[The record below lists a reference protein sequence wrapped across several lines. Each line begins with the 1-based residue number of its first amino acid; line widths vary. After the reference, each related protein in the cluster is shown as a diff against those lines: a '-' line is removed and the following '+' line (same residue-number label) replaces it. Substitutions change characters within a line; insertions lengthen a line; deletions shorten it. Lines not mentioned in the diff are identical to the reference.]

1 MIIHLTTK
9 QEIWLNEHQEKT
21 DCFGTQTGFA
31 PAIAYRGIVS
41 SINSRFANPAILT
54 GNEKQV
60 AVVCIINRAGGA
72 SGSLRGYPGIRS
84 RFETTARTVTSRTFV
99 CSGADQVSLQGNAA

>member
-21 DCFGTQTGFA
+21 DCFGTPTGFA

-41 SINSRFANPAILT
+41 SINSRFANPAILLALARDFLFPI
-54 GNEKQV
+54 E
-60 AVVCIINRAGGA
+60 
-72 SGSLRGYPGIRS
+72 SRS
-84 RFETTARTVTSRTFV
+84 FKCF
-99 CSGADQVSLQGNAA
+99 